1 VTCDN
6 RRVEP
11 IDPQDWQALLDAGQ
25 EQDAAPGQVLVREGA
40 TGGSLF
46 VILSGTVLVTRGGRR
61 IGELGEGALLG
72 EAAMLDGRPRTASVI
87 VDQPA
92 RLLVV
97 PGTAVRSLI
106 AERPALREALLQ
118 AARARLLA

>member
-1 VTCDN
+1 M
-6 RRVEP
+6 EP
-11 IDPQDWQALLDAGQ
+11 IDRQDWQALLDAGR
-25 EQDAAPGQVLVREGA
+25 EQDAEPGQVLVREGG

-46 VILSGTVLVTRGGRR
+46 IVLRGSVVITRGGRR
-61 IGELGEGALLG
+61 IGELGEGSILG

-87 VDQPA
+87 VEQPS

-97 PGTAVRSLI
+97 PGSAVRSLI

>member
-1 VTCDN
+1 M
-6 RRVEP
+6 EP
-11 IDPQDWQALLDAGQ
+11 IDPQDWQALVDAGQ
-25 EQDAAPGQVLVREGA
+25 QQDAEPGQVLVREGA

-46 VILSGTVLVTRGGRR
+46 VVLSGTVVVTRGGRR
-61 IGELGEGALLG
+61 IGELGQGALLG

-97 PGTAVRSLI
+97 PGSAIRALI
-106 AERPALREALLQ
+106 AERSGLREALLQ

>member
-1 VTCDN
+1 M
-6 RRVEP
+6 EP
-11 IDPQDWQALLDAGQ
+11 IDPKDWQALLDAGR
-25 EQDAAPGQVLVREGA
+25 EQDAEPGQVLVREGA

-46 VILSGTVLVTRGGRR
+46 IVLRGSVLVTRGGRR
-61 IGELGEGALLG
+61 IGELGEGSILG

-87 VDQPA
+87 VEQPA

-97 PGTAVRSLI
+97 PGSAVRSLI